1 MFLHQLENAEGARS
15 SKKRVGR
22 GPGSGLGKTSGKGGK
37 GSTARSGYKS
47 KRGFEGGQTP
57 LQRRLPKFGFNNKA
71 FRKEYSIVNVSML
84 EAFDG
89 ITSNEVITK
98 EILKQQG
105 LISNSNLPVKLLGD
119 GELKKSLKIE
129 VDRSSASAIEK
140 VKAAG
145 GEVTVLEQ

>member
-84 EAFDG
+84 EAFEG
-89 ITSNEVITK
+89 ITSNVVITK

-105 LISNSNLPVKLLGD
+105 LISNINLPVKLLGD